1 VKRKNF
7 SNISNTF
14 IVVNHTRQFMHTN
27 MYKEI
32 CVASFFLFNSFLLER
47 RTTKVNNKTL
57 AKPIVRRWIFFFGS
71 EQKEQRTYRTSKN
84 FSWIFYMLFIST
96 FKFSSE
102 NRRRQNSR

>member
-32 CVASFFLFNSFLLER
+32 CVASFFLFNSFLLKR

-71 EQKEQRTYRTSKN
+71 EQTKNPVNDCKKNGEYTEQAK
-84 FSWIFYMLFIST
+84 ISVKYFT
-96 FKFSSE
+96 CCSFQ
-102 NRRRQNSR
+102 RL